1 MLVTHG
7 YTAVL
12 ARYLRENGR
21 EAYELAA
28 PYSGESLDEAAMEG
42 TEQIGE

>member
-1 MLVTHG
+1 MCIRDSVLVTHG

-12 ARYLRENGR
+12 ARYLRESGR

-28 PYSGESLDEAAMEG
+28 PYNGEQL
-42 TEQIGE
+42 GEEVD